1 MSKKVYHI
9 NSIFKKKF
17 FDYINLEYK
26 TIIDEK
32 EKTLNLPE
40 INNLFLN
47 IGLEKKFNFINF
59 VIPSNQNISYLT
71 SFFLSMELVR
81 IGYKN
86 YLDNYS
92 NLLINKN
99 VELCAN
105 GKDNGKICKYIGPS
119 NSYPGKTIIETIQS
133 KNANSCKMHIDIE
146 NIFQFVVTNKTP
158 TERKILKKNPIHPK
172 ISHLD
177 EILNTKTF
185 NNPSLINSEI
195 ILLTESE
202 NFNKF
207 IETRYLNNK
216 SISELIS
223 FDTINEKGEIEK
235 EYESMILQTHSLY
248 HIYEYFKKNKE
259 KQKIIITDSIV
270 KLSDSVLLNQIFQIS
285 SPKFMIFSNDQQ
297 YAKIRDLYK
306 VKDHHIWKFEKSE
319 ISDWLDNQIY
329 KTNDTSNNLEYNN
342 ENNSISRLKN
352 YSEKKIDFIGLPE
365 NHFDLITKQL
375 QKIKDIKTDYYEDI
389 NELSTEVY
397 YLKYRLQDYLFGFTD
412 EIKEKYRTI
421 LDSIIF
427 FKQSKINFL
436 NDDEFNILSKI
447 LLLLQEIDINN
458 DDYFS
463 SRQNELKE
471 ILTNPDSAY
480 NTFNT
485 TLIVDNQKV
494 KSYLSNNIKS
504 KWNLEIDINTSITPN
519 KLYEYAIVT
528 SELNEAKILKLIDES
543 SYKNIIFLATPLI
556 KSKINKIIKVKE
568 KQWSKY
574 YLEKDIKAK
583 LCNLDSSMLENF
595 VYPEHLTYLGQS
607 QNLDKEIN
615 LDNYFYSSF
624 DFSRVRSKYKNL
636 DDVNGRLLIFNG
648 DAFGIFSEN
657 IKFKNINNL
666 FLKNTKK
673 DLIYKDVEF
682 NELKVDDYLLIRD
695 SSDRDVVEAEA
706 KFMSKGDFD
715 YVAERLQSKKW
726 FEELSN
732 WYSKSLKN
740 SLTNYHSPNFNYKNQ
755 LFIEMKKLGYKKSKL
770 TLNNLMNNVVICP
783 DDLFDLEI
791 LFKAI
796 KNISGEL
803 LLSTDQLKE
812 IFKSSQRIKIA
823 HRIAG
828 RTFSKK
834 IALSL
839 SKQNI
844 NIGREAMRV
853 DYNEDGTI
861 ELNSNDSESPEAWIV
876 QIQSIEK
883 EIFPVAPSDLNRVQ
897 F

>member
-1 MSKKVYHI
+1 M
-9 NSIFKKKF
+9 
-17 FDYINLEYK
+17 
-26 TIIDEK
+26 
-32 EKTLNLPE
+32 
-40 INNLFLN
+40 
-47 IGLEKKFNFINF
+47 
-59 VIPSNQNISYLT
+59 
-71 SFFLSMELVR
+71 
-81 IGYKN
+81 
-86 YLDNYS
+86 
-92 NLLINKN
+92 
-99 VELCAN
+99 
-105 GKDNGKICKYIGPS
+105 
-119 NSYPGKTIIETIQS
+119 
-133 KNANSCKMHIDIE
+133 
-146 NIFQFVVTNKTP
+146 
-158 TERKILKKNPIHPK
+158 
-172 ISHLD
+172 
-177 EILNTKTF
+177 
-185 NNPSLINSEI
+185 
-195 ILLTESE
+195 
-202 NFNKF
+202 
-207 IETRYLNNK
+207 
-216 SISELIS
+216 
-223 FDTINEKGEIEK
+223 
-235 EYESMILQTHSLY
+235 
-248 HIYEYFKKNKE
+248 
-259 KQKIIITDSIV
+259 
-270 KLSDSVLLNQIFQIS
+270 
-285 SPKFMIFSNDQQ
+285 
-297 YAKIRDLYK
+297 
-306 VKDHHIWKFEKSE
+306 
-319 ISDWLDNQIY
+319 
-329 KTNDTSNNLEYNN
+329 
-342 ENNSISRLKN
+342 
-352 YSEKKIDFIGLPE
+352 PE

-389 NELSTEVY
+389 KELSWEVY

-412 EIKEKYRTI
+412 EIKEKYQTI

-471 ILTNPDSAY
+471 ILTNPDSTY
-480 NTFNT
+480 NTLNT

-494 KSYLSNNIKS
+494 KSYLYNNIKS
-504 KWNLEIDINTSITPN
+504 KWNLEVDINTSITPN
-519 KLYEYAIVT
+519 KLYEYAIIT
-528 SELNEAKILKLIDES
+528 SELSEEKILKLIDES

-583 LCNLDSSMLENF
+583 LCNLDSSLFENF

-624 DFSRVRSKYKNL
+624 DFNRVRSKYKNL

-648 DAFGIFSEN
+648 DAFGIFSES

-666 FLKNTKK
+666 FLKNTRK

-715 YVAERLQSKKW
+715 YVSERLQSKKW
-726 FEELSN
+726 FEELHN

-803 LLSTDQLKE
+803 LLSMDQIKE

-883 EIFPVAPSDLNRVQ
+883 ETFSVAPSDLNRVQ

>member
-1 MSKKVYHI
+1 M
-9 NSIFKKKF
+9 
-17 FDYINLEYK
+17 
-26 TIIDEK
+26 
-32 EKTLNLPE
+32 
-40 INNLFLN
+40 
-47 IGLEKKFNFINF
+47 
-59 VIPSNQNISYLT
+59 
-71 SFFLSMELVR
+71 
-81 IGYKN
+81 
-86 YLDNYS
+86 
-92 NLLINKN
+92 
-99 VELCAN
+99 
-105 GKDNGKICKYIGPS
+105 
-119 NSYPGKTIIETIQS
+119 
-133 KNANSCKMHIDIE
+133 
-146 NIFQFVVTNKTP
+146 
-158 TERKILKKNPIHPK
+158 
-172 ISHLD
+172 
-177 EILNTKTF
+177 
-185 NNPSLINSEI
+185 
-195 ILLTESE
+195 
-202 NFNKF
+202 
-207 IETRYLNNK
+207 
-216 SISELIS
+216 
-223 FDTINEKGEIEK
+223 
-235 EYESMILQTHSLY
+235 
-248 HIYEYFKKNKE
+248 
-259 KQKIIITDSIV
+259 
-270 KLSDSVLLNQIFQIS
+270 
-285 SPKFMIFSNDQQ
+285 
-297 YAKIRDLYK
+297 
-306 VKDHHIWKFEKSE
+306 
-319 ISDWLDNQIY
+319 
-329 KTNDTSNNLEYNN
+329 
-342 ENNSISRLKN
+342 
-352 YSEKKIDFIGLPE
+352 
-365 NHFDLITKQL
+365 
-375 QKIKDIKTDYYEDI
+375 
-389 NELSTEVY
+389 
-397 YLKYRLQDYLFGFTD
+397 
-412 EIKEKYRTI
+412 
-421 LDSIIF
+421 
-427 FKQSKINFL
+427 
-436 NDDEFNILSKI
+436 
-447 LLLLQEIDINN
+447 LQEIDINN

-770 TLNNLMNNVVICP
+770 TLNNLINNVVICP

-803 LLSTDQLKE
+803 LLSMDQLKE